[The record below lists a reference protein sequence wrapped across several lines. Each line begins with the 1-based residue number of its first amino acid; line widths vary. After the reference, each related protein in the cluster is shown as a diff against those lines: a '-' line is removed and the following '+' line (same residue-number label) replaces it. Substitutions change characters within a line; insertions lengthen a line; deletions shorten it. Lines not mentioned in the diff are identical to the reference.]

1 MKKYQVKNVDM
12 DEYVGLEAKVTI
24 DGMIYY
30 IAEQMVETED
40 GIKRGGADCLY
51 FINGEETPNIADAL
65 PVESE
70 EEGKELYKSII
81 ENMMFLYRIKMM
93 EKKFGAVG
101 FNFNKYVLI
110 QDAHLDGTGNDA
122 AYFAD
127 AIKASDEP
135 DEDGYVQI
143 YEVEWK
149 IIYPEEDDEGNRCD
163 WEKPVDV
170 DATGTKFNLEDG
182 SVF

>member
-1 MKKYQVKNVDM
+1 MENVIEKM
-12 DEYVGLEAKVTI
+12 
-24 DGMIYY
+24 
-30 IAEQMVETED
+30 
-40 GIKRGGADCLY
+40 
-51 FINGEETPNIADAL
+51 EE
-65 PVESE
+65 
-70 EEGKELYKSII
+70 
-81 ENMMFLYRIKMM
+81 
-93 EKKFGAVG
+93 KFGVVV
-101 FNFNKYVLI
+101 FNGNKYVLI
-110 QDAHLDGTGNDA
+110 QDAHLDGSVGNP

-170 DATGTKFNLEDG
+170 DATGAKFNLRDG

>member
-1 MKKYQVKNVDM
+1 MEN
-12 DEYVGLEAKVTI
+12 
-24 DGMIYY
+24 
-30 IAEQMVETED
+30 
-40 GIKRGGADCLY
+40 
-51 FINGEETPNIADAL
+51 
-65 PVESE
+65 
-70 EEGKELYKSII
+70 II
-81 ENMMFLYRIKMM
+81 EKM

-110 QDAHLDGTGNDA
+110 QDAHLDGTNDDT

-127 AIKASDEP
+127 AIKSGDEP

-143 YEVEWK
+143 YEVVWK
-149 IIYPEEDDEGNRCD
+149 IIYPDAEDDGDRCD

-170 DATGTKFNLEDG
+170 DATGARFNLMDG